1 MKTRIVKLG
10 VIALLSTVM
19 PFTTKA
25 QDKVEASVGAD
36 IVSGYIWRGQDLGGV
51 SFQPSASI
59 AYKGFSLEA
68 WGSVGIEKTNADGY
82 DAKELDLILGYSTGG
97 FSISIT
103 DYWFNTG
110 AGYFHYGAHNTAH
123 LYEAPWETD
132 FYGASG
138 FAVCDVSLGVAKDIR
153 ITNSFSLPLFAKATW
168 NPCSEGAYFVVGLSF

>member
-51 SFQPSASI
+51 SLQPSASI

-82 DAKELDLILGYSTGG
+82 DAKELDLILGYSPVVSAYLSPITG
-97 FSISIT
+97 STPVQATSTMAPTTPPICTKPS
-103 DYWFNTG
+103 
-110 AGYFHYGAHNTAH
+110 GY
-123 LYEAPWETD
+123 D
-132 FYGASG
+132 FA
-138 FAVCDVSLGVAKDIR
+138 R
-153 ITNSFSLPLFAKATW
+153 W
-168 NPCSEGAYFVVGLSF
+168 Q